1 MKVLLINPPRFYE
14 LVGKNPAIIEDHRG
28 YNPPLG
34 ILSLAGYLKEKTSYE
49 IEVLDAQPY
58 EYGYAELKDVLSK
71 KMGDV
76 VGITTM
82 TFTLIDVIKTVRLV
96 KQISPETKVILG
108 GPHVH
113 IFPNETINIDG
124 VDFLVQGEGEHSI
137 IQLLDHMNDL
147 DQLEQ
152 VPGLVFKRNGRIINT
167 GISHLIQDLD
177 ELGIP
182 ARHMVDLSLYTSL
195 LGKDDRITTM
205 FTSRGCPYSC
215 TFCDRPFSPV
225 ISGFRWR

>member
-34 ILSLAGYLKEKTSYE
+34 ILSLAGYLQKKTSHE
-49 IEVLDAQPY
+49 IEVFDAQPY
-58 EYGYAELKDVLSK
+58 EYGYAELKNVLSK

-113 IFPNETINIDG
+113 IFPNETINLDG
-124 VDFLVQGEGEHSI
+124 VDFLVQGEGENTI
-137 IQLLDHMNDL
+137 VQLLDHLNDL
-147 DQLEQ
+147 E
-152 VPGLVFKRNGRIINT
+152 
-167 GISHLIQDLD
+167 HLLK
-177 ELGIP
+177 
-182 ARHMVDLSLYTSL
+182 S
-195 LGKDDRITTM
+195 
-205 FTSRGCPYSC
+205 YSPIKKC
-215 TFCDRPFSPV
+215 
-225 ISGFRWR
+225 G